1 MPANPLSKAAI
12 LMVVLVIAAIASWEF
27 YLRNKGVDIAYD
39 DEGPLWSH
47 KRAMVYE
54 SPSNATVFI
63 GSSRIKFDLDV
74 DTWEKTTGDHAR
86 RDPPA
91 RDQTGADREPHEP

>member
-1 MPANPLSKAAI
+1 MPTTPLPKAAI
-12 LMVVLVIAAIASWEF
+12 LMAVLVIAAIAGWEL

-54 SPSNATVFI
+54 PASSSTVFI
-63 GSSRIKFDLDV
+63 GSSRIKFDLDIP
-74 DTWEKTTGDHAR
+74 TWE
-86 RDPPA
+86 
-91 RDQTGADREPHEP
+91 QTCNTAGP